1 MTKEAIEKLPM
12 KCRVRLELLA
22 NLIWQY
28 KELQI
33 PTATEFN
40 HRLRGYTQALA
51 DVGVISETEK
61 RGLDIYY
68 TNISKPFKK
77 GIR

>member
-1 MTKEAIEKLPM
+1 MTKEAIEKLPVG
-12 KCRVRLELLA
+12 CRVRLELMA
-22 NLIWQY
+22 NLILKY
-28 KELQI
+28 KELQV

-40 HRLRGYTQALA
+40 HKLRGYTQALV

-68 TNISKPFKK
+68 TNIGKPFDKK
-77 GIR
+77 I

>member
-1 MTKEAIEKLPM
+1 MTKEAIEKLPV
-12 KCRVRLELLA
+12 KCRVRLELMA

-40 HRLRGYTQALA
+40 HKLRGYTQGLA

-68 TNISKPFKK
+68 TNIKKPFKK
-77 GIR
+77 KM

>member
-12 KCRVRLELLA
+12 KCRVRLELFA

-40 HRLRGYTQALA
+40 HKLRGYTQALA

-68 TNISKPFKK
+68 TNISKPFKRK
-77 GIR
+77 L

>member
-1 MTKEAIEKLPM
+1 MTKEAIEKLPV
-12 KCRVRLELLA
+12 KCRVRLELMA
-22 NLIWQY
+22 NLILKY
-28 KELQI
+28 KELQV

-40 HRLRGYTQALA
+40 HKLRGYTQALA

-68 TNISKPFKK
+68 TNIHKPFDRK
-77 GIR
+77 I